1 MLLQAISKAIV
12 LMCMGLG
19 FGLTFITIREW
30 VRNGFDLLPPDD
42 REFSQLNTEEK
53 QNEQIK

>member
-1 MLLQAISKAIV
+1 MLLLAISKAIV

-53 QNEQIK
+53 QNEN

>member
-30 VRNGFDLLPPDD
+30 VRNGFDLLPPDED
-42 REFSQLNTEEK
+42 SFLQETFKEK
-53 QNEQIK
+53 QNDK

>member
-1 MLLQAISKAIV
+1 MLLLAISKAIV

-42 REFSQLNTEEK
+42 EFIGHDQETGETK
-53 QNEQIK
+53 